1 MYSSISR
8 FDNFNFLSAEYATHK
23 TGAYKGS
30 KAKDIVGS
38 FDIISSRVKFLKI
51 ISNMEQIIGIEDMD
65 TRPIIAFLK
74 VLAYSVLSCL
84 STLFLVAY
92 AELNPA
98 VRAPGNK
105 LSISFLV
112 FSYWIFQSFIKVLYC
127 SSLVFFN
134 FISSLSVFFNLFFI
148 SSYETLSSSFKPSI
162 YVSFPVSSSVSE
174 YPKTSLYS
182 DEISFLLFMIS

>member
-1 MYSSISR
+1 MKVIFE
-8 FDNFNFLSAEYATHK
+8 FDTESENFNSIELERHK
-23 TGAYKGS
+23 QANDMA
-30 KAKDIVGS
+30 KA
-38 FDIISSRVKFLKI
+38 
-51 ISNMEQIIGIEDMD
+51 
-65 TRPIIAFLK
+65 LK